1 MAMFHFNNSW
11 DELLAPEYEKPYY
24 QQLRAFLKQ
33 EYLRSGVR
41 IFPPMEDLFAAFRET
56 AYEDVRAVILGQ
68 DPYHGYG
75 QAHGLCFS
83 VRKGVEIPPSLC
95 NMFKELQSD
104 LGCVPPKDGDLTLW
118 AKRGVLLLN
127 SVLTVREGQA
137 GSHRGRGWEIF
148 TDRAIE
154 LLNQRKEPIVFFLWG
169 NYARAKKQ
177 LITNPVHLILEAPH
191 PSPLSASRGFF
202 GCRHFSACNR
212 FLGEKAI
219 DWQLP

>member
-1 MAMFHFNNSW
+1 MFRFGNGW
-11 DELLAPEYEKPYY
+11 DVLLAPEYEKSYY
-24 QQLRAFLKQ
+24 QQLRAFLKK
-33 EYLRSGVR
+33 EYLESGVR

-56 AYEDVRAVILGQ
+56 DYAAVRAVILGQ
-68 DPYHGYG
+68 DPYHEYG

-83 VRKGVEIPPSLC
+83 VRKGVEAPPSLC
-95 NMFKELQSD
+95 NIFRELQDD
-104 LGCVPPKDGDLTLW
+104 LGCVPPKDGDLTEW

-127 SVLTVREGQA
+127 SVLTVREGCA
-137 GSHRGRGWEIF
+137 GSHRGRGWETF

-154 LLNQRKEPIVFFLWG
+154 LLNEREEPICFLLWG
-169 NYARAKKQ
+169 NYARKKKL
-177 LITNPVHLILEAPH
+177 LITNPRHLILEAAH

>member
-1 MAMFHFNNSW
+1 MFHFDNSW

-56 AYEDVRAVILGQ
+56 AYEDVRAVLLGQ

-104 LGCVPPKDGDLTLW
+104 LGCIPPKDGDLTLW

-137 GSHRGRGWEIF
+137 GSHRGKGWEIF

-154 LLNQRKEPIVFFLWG
+154 LLNEREEPIVFFLWG

-177 LITNPVHLILEAPH
+177 LITNPAHLILEAPH

-212 FLGEKAI
+212 FLGKNAI